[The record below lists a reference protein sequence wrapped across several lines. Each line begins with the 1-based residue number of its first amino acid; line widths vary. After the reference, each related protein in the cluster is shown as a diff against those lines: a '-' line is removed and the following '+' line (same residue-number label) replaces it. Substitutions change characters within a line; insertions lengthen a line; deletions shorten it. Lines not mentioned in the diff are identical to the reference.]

1 MYHNM
6 EEASTLWNYANKKKG
21 IQLES
26 QSLSN
31 NLLYRAGIIKNSPDG
46 PFLRHEFPCFSS
58 SSPSS
63 TFSSLKFSFVF
74 SLPLCSH
81 VVSLSLSLSL
91 SISDRPQSPFCGFTS
106 WPDFTN
112 GHGVLFW
119 GNVSHVVP
127 PFSRESCFHDD
138 CLLPRARTNEIIE
151 NG

>member
-63 TFSSLKFSFVF
+63 TVSSLKFSFVF

-91 SISDRPQSPFCGFTS
+91 SPSLIGPS
-106 WPDFTN
+106 
-112 GHGVLFW
+112 
-119 GNVSHVVP
+119 P
-127 PFSRESCFHDD
+127 PFADLRVDQTLQMATVFFSGATCRTWFLLFRGSRVSTTTVCY
-138 CLLPRARTNEIIE
+138 RARERTR
-151 NG
+151 